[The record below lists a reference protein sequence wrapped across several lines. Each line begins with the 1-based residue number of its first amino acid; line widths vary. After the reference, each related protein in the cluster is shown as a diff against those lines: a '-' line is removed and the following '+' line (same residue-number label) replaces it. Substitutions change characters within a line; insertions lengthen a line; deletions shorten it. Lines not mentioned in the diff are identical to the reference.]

1 MYPGRHIRHSFMTLL
16 PHLNR
21 ILHKDL
27 IYAGFSRQALST
39 ARQFTCFT
47 STKVQMLTSEKLRSH
62 QVVQQVLVL
71 VGQGVLSL
79 AISRG
84 FAWSRRRAWLN
95 DLVVRREVENIG
107 NTLGD
112 LVPTFYCSQL
122 MKTNL
127 PGAEYTEGQ
136 AARGKHRVAGG
147 FAGRCKH
154 RVVALQLDICGFSTL
169 SCALSEVEL
178 ADTVHSL
185 FSDFDDVIGNNDTDA
200 VFGNNF
206 FKIDTIGDA
215 YIIFSWLHG
224 QQEGG
229 STESTRKSTR
239 NLEAERDEDAAKC
252 ADMLRVAEAMLE
264 MVQKHNQTRLSSRRS
279 GPLNVRIGVATGS
292 VVAGVLGEPRK
303 RFSVQGE
310 AMEHI
315 AYLESRAQPGKVQ
328 CSADLMNI
336 LSNCAAGQRLL
347 AHWDARNVP
356 SGHDS
361 GFQQVES
368 GSYQLTRM
376 TDRHDSE
383 ALMRNRSY
391 QQPVTLSTAPATFST
406 APATACF
413 NSSSLLNDAEH
424 YDMRN
429 RGSEVEECPPHPPPA
444 HHPPAPHSTG
454 TDAMHLG
461 LMYRAWTPEQLGMR
475 YLASVRG
482 FAPHAR
488 SIDTEGN
495 FSRSYECSMD
505 REGNFYR
512 R

>member
-1 MYPGRHIRHSFMTLL
+1 M
-16 PHLNR
+16 
-21 ILHKDL
+21 
-27 IYAGFSRQALST
+27 
-39 ARQFTCFT
+39 
-47 STKVQMLTSEKLRSH
+47 
-62 QVVQQVLVL
+62 VQQVLVL

-95 DLVVRREVENIG
+95 DLDVRREVENIG

-122 MKTNL
+122 METNL
-127 PGAEYTEGQ
+127 PGAEYTEAKAERGQ
-136 AARGKHRVAGG
+136 HRVAGG
-147 FAGRCKH
+147 FAGRGKH

-178 ADTVHSL
+178 ADKVHSL
-185 FSDFDDVIGNNDTDA
+185 FSDFDEAVI
-200 VFGNNF
+200 GNNF

-264 MVQKHNQTRLSSRRS
+264 MVQKHNQKRVSSTRS

-292 VVAGVLGEPRK
+292 VVAGVLGELRK

-328 CSADLMNI
+328 CSADLMNV

-347 AHWDARNVP
+347 AHWEARNVP
-356 SGHDS
+356 SGHGS
-361 GFQQVES
+361 GFQQVDS

-376 TDRHDSE
+376 TDTHDSE
-383 ALMRNRSY
+383 ALLRDRSY
-391 QQPVTLSTAPATFST
+391 EQPATLFTATAPATFST
-406 APATACF
+406 ASATAGF
-413 NSSSLLNDAEH
+413 TSSSLLNDAEH

-429 RGSEVEECPPHPPPA
+429 RGSEVEACPPPPA
-444 HHPPAPHSTG
+444 HHPPAPHSAG

-475 YLASVRG
+475 YLASVRN

-495 FSRSYECSMD
+495 FSRSYECSID